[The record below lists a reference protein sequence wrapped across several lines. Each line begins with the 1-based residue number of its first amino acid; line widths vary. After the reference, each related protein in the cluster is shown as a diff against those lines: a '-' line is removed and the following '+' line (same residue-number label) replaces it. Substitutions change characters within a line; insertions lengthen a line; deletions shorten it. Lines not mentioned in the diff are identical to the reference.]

1 MSSILPEIDETKK
14 DKGPFEGGADNSPS
28 PDKKRKV

>member
-14 DKGPFEGGADNSPS
+14 DKGPFEGGADSPS
-28 PDKKRKV
+28 PDKKRKI